1 MKQHLQKIRAAV
13 ARGLAGL
20 FKVAASWSP
29 DALMAA
35 GAGGISYGAW
45 LVYQPAGFIVAGVL
59 VLTAGVL
66 AARKVEAR
74 KAG

>member
-1 MKQHLQKIRAAV
+1 MKKHLQAIAARAAGWL
-13 ARGLAGL
+13 RGLG
-20 FKVAASWSP
+20 KVAANWSP

-45 LVYQPAGFIVAGVL
+45 LVYQPAGFIVGGLL

-66 AARKVEAR
+66 AARK
-74 KAG
+74 AG